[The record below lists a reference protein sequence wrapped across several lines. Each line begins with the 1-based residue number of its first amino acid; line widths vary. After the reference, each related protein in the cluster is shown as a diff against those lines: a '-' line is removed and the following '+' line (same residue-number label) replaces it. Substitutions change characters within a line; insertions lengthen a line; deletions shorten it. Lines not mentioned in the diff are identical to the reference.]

1 MKTIWICSIYFII
14 AVHSISP
21 DWEHSGDQAYVTDDE
36 EFVTSGDYLDA
47 RELDLLEDAATTA
60 STTVTTYGT
69 ELDDLYEDDM
79 IYDEIDNIEEDGKN
93 RELNSDDEDFDEE
106 RLPAIETE
114 IIRDEDQ
121 ILKEL
126 DSNNKNLDRDEE
138 KITELERKVEDLK
151 NQRSEIVNTPKY
163 VETFKEEIIVTPD
176 EIIVEEEYID
186 QDNSQI
192 DETILVTETI
202 KDDITVTE
210 AEEDQST
217 INTIILACV
226 LLGAILF
233 IAVFGLLIHRI
244 KKKDEGSYRIAGS
257 PSSTQALLTKNEEAY
272 A

>member
-1 MKTIWICSIYFII
+1 MKTFWIYSICLII

-21 DWEHSGDQAYVTDDE
+21 DWEYSGDQAYVTDDE

-47 RELDLLEDAATTA
+47 RDLDLLEDAATTVYPK
-60 STTVTTYGT
+60 VTTYET
-69 ELDDLYEDDM
+69 ELDDTYEDDM
-79 IYDEIDNIEEDGKN
+79 IYDEIDNIEEDKN
-93 RELNSDDEDFDEE
+93 IELNSDDEDFDEE

-114 IIRDEDQ
+114 IIREEDQ
-121 ILKEL
+121 ILQEL
-126 DSNNKNLDRDEE
+126 DSNSKNLDRDEK

-192 DETILVTETI
+192 DDTILVTETI
-202 KDDITVTE
+202 KDDINVTE
-210 AEEDQST
+210 ADEDQST

-226 LLGAILF
+226 LLGTILF
-233 IAVFGLLIHRI
+233 IAVFGLMIHRI